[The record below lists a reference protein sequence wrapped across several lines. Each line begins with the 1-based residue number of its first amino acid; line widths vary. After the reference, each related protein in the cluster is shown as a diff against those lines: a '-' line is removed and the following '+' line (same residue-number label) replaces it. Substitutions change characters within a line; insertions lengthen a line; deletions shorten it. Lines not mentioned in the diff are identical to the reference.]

1 MDWVCEWGEGREDG
15 GCVCMF
21 LGGCYSSTVLFSG
34 LLVIYVC
41 QLGVGGG
48 LCVHVFRGLLLFSS
62 PVFWSSEQLMPV
74 LASSLKG
81 SNSSLHIQAL
91 TALTAGLKHTPELV
105 TSYLSDILP
114 DCLILAT
121 TGATMVSVPFANT
134 HPSSLHCSKLV
145 L

>member
-1 MDWVCEWGEGREDG
+1 MQVKISPVFHICLSVVCG
-15 GCVCMF
+15 
-21 LGGCYSSTVLFSG
+21 LGVW
-34 LLVIYVC
+34 
-41 QLGVGGG
+41 VGGG
-48 LCVHVFRGLLLFSS
+48 ERGWWLCVHVLGGLLLFSS
-62 PVFWSSEQLMPV
+62 PIFWSFEQLMPV

-114 DCLILAT
+114 DCLTLAT
-121 TGATMVSVPFANT
+121 TGATMVSVPVANT
-134 HPSSLHCSKLV
+134 HPSSPHCSKLV